1 MASET
6 ESRASHLKG
15 ISGVVVMV
23 CVCVEGEGVKGR
35 GDHHDL
41 AFRKSL

>member
-23 CVCVEGEGVKGR
+23 CVEGEGVKGR

-41 AFRKSL
+41 VFRKSL